1 MIKTVKV
8 LNLFSTLLFAIVLLL
23 VYAYLPI
30 NVDLNVEGWH
40 PVHKQDFFYQLLTI
54 FLGINIL
61 LRVVIFYGLKHLKVL
76 LLSWVSGLIFVMN
89 FYFTLL
95 AGFIGVWNNPTHIS
109 PSSYDYLNIIGPFFL
124 IIWLAGLIFLLFKKH
139 KTSSFSID

>member
-40 PVHKQDFFYQLLTI
+40 PIHKQDFFYQLLTI

-109 PSSYDYLNIIGPFFL
+109 PSSYNYLNIIGPFFL
-124 IIWLAGLIFLLFKKH
+124 IIWLAGLIFFTIQK
-139 KTSSFSID
+139 I